1 MKNLIYTFK
10 LENEE
15 GKVITSVVCDT
26 FNNACF
32 IISRLLEEGHLKIS
46 APAKCIPLDVI
57 DYDC

>member
-15 GKVITSVVCDT
+15 GEVITSIVCDT
-26 FNNACF
+26 YDNAYF
-32 IISRLLEEGHLKIS
+32 IISRLLEEGLFKIS
-46 APAKCIPLDVI
+46 FPAKCIPLDVI

>member
-1 MKNLIYTFK
+1 MKNLVYIFR
-10 LENEE
+10 LENKEGEE
-15 GKVITSVVCDT
+15 ITSVVCDT

-32 IISRLLEEGHLKIS
+32 IISRLLEEGHFKIH